1 MIGRALIKNP
11 AILLCDEPTGALD
24 SSSARDVLGIL
35 EKVHE
40 KDHTTIVII
49 THNEGIA
56 RMADRVIRIHDGKAI
71 ENSVNERVC
80 VKELEI

>member
-40 KDHTTIVII
+40 KYHTTIVII

-56 RMADRVIRIHDGKAI
+56 RMADRVICIHDGKVI